1 MKLPRFDSAS
11 VLVIGDVMLDRYW
24 HGTTER
30 VSAEAPVPIVDVDE
44 SEDRPGAAA
53 NVALNVMSLGASA
66 SLIGMIGDDEAGA
79 TLHGKLES
87 TGINC
92 HLLTKPGYQTTTKL
106 RIVSLNQQL
115 LRVDFESHE
124 TMDDQ
129 SMATS
134 LDNTLAAADNVLFSD
149 YDKGVLDNTQLI
161 ISKARYL
168 GKPVMVDPKFKDF
181 SLYRGASI
189 LKPNRLEL
197 QHAVGQWSSESE
209 MLLRCQGL
217 MHDLEIEAMLVTRS
231 AEGMT
236 LIRNTGASVHF
247 PARMREIYDATGAG
261 DTVIATLC
269 SALGAG
275 ETLNDAVGLAN
286 IAAGLVVSHLGNSS
300 VSGPELRDE
309 IVREEGFD
317 TGIMSQEQLLNA
329 VSEAKNRGEKVVLT
343 NGCFDLLH
351 AGHVDY
357 LQEAKSEGDRLI
369 VALNSDESIRRLK
382 GVGRPVT
389 TLDHRMAIVAG
400 LKAVDWIVP
409 FEEDTPEK
417 LISALQPDVLV
428 KGGDYTNVDQVVGA
442 DIVKSYGGSVKVL
455 SLVEDCSTSAIV
467 QKIRNL

>member
-1 MKLPRFDSAS
+1 MKLPRFDQAS

-24 HGTTER
+24 HGATER

-44 SEDRPGAAA
+44 TEERPGAAA
-53 NVALNVMSLGASA
+53 NVALNVMSLGARA

-79 TLHGKLES
+79 TLLGKLEGA
-87 TGINC
+87 GINC
-92 HLLTKPGYQTTTKL
+92 QLVTKPNYQTTTKL
-106 RIVSLNQQL
+106 RIVSMNQQL

-124 TMDDQ
+124 TMDDK
-129 SMATS
+129 SMTVS
-134 LDNTLAAADNVLFSD
+134 LENALADADNVLFSD
-149 YDKGVLDNTQLI
+149 YDKGVLDNPQLV
-161 ISKARYL
+161 ISKAREL

-181 SLYRGASI
+181 ALYRGATI

-197 QHAVGQWSSESE
+197 QHAVGQWASESD
-209 MLLRCQGL
+209 MLQRCQHL
-217 MHDLEIEAMLVTRS
+217 MRDLEIEALLITRS

-236 LIRNTGASVHF
+236 LIKNSGASVHF

-286 IAAGLVVSHLGNSS
+286 IAAGLVVSHFGNTS

-309 IVREEGFD
+309 IVREAGFD

-329 VSEAKNRGEKVVLT
+329 VSEAKKRGEKVVLT

-357 LQEAKSEGDRLI
+357 LQEAKSEGERLI
-369 VALNSDESIRRLK
+369 VALNTDESIRRLK
-382 GVGRPVT
+382 GIGRPVT
-389 TLDHRMAIVAG
+389 TLDHRLAIVAG
-400 LKAVDWIVP
+400 LKAVDWVVA
-409 FEEDTPEK
+409 FEEDTPEN
-417 LISALQPDVLV
+417 LISTLQPDVLV
-428 KGGDYTNVDQVVGA
+428 KGGDYKNVDQVVGA
-442 DIVKSYGGSVKVL
+442 NIVKSYGGSVKVL

-467 QKIRNL
+467 QKIRDM

>member
-1 MKLPRFDSAS
+1 
-11 VLVIGDVMLDRYW
+11 MLDRYW
-24 HGTTER
+24 HGATER

-44 SEDRPGAAA
+44 TEERPGAAA
-53 NVALNVMSLGASA
+53 NVALNVMSLGARA

-79 TLHGKLES
+79 TLLGKLEGA
-87 TGINC
+87 GINC
-92 HLLTKPGYQTTTKL
+92 QLVTKSNYQTTTKL
-106 RIVSLNQQL
+106 RIVSMNQQL

-124 TMDDQ
+124 TMDDK
-129 SMATS
+129 SMTVS
-134 LDNTLAAADNVLFSD
+134 LENALADADNVLFSD
-149 YDKGVLDNTQLI
+149 YDKGVLDNPQLV
-161 ISKARYL
+161 ISKAREL

-181 SLYRGASI
+181 ALYRGATI

-197 QHAVGQWSSESE
+197 QHAVGQWTSESD
-209 MLLRCQGL
+209 MLQRCQHL
-217 MHDLEIEAMLVTRS
+217 MRDLEIEALLITRS

-236 LIRNTGASVHF
+236 LIKNSGASVHF

-286 IAAGLVVSHLGNSS
+286 IAAGLVVSHFGNTS

-309 IVREEGFD
+309 IVREVGFD

-329 VSEAKNRGEKVVLT
+329 VSEAKKRGEKVVLT

-357 LQEAKSEGDRLI
+357 LQEAKSEGERLI

-382 GVGRPVT
+382 GIGRPVT
-389 TLDHRMAIVAG
+389 TLDHRLAIVAG
-400 LKAVDWIVP
+400 LKAVDWVVA
-409 FEEDTPEK
+409 FEEDTPEN
-417 LISALQPDVLV
+417 LISTLQPDVLV
-428 KGGDYTNVDQVVGA
+428 KGGDYKNVDQVVGA
-442 DIVKSYGGSVKVL
+442 NIVKAYGGSVKVL

-467 QKIRNL
+467 QKIRDM

>member
-1 MKLPRFDSAS
+1 
-11 VLVIGDVMLDRYW
+11 MLDRYW
-24 HGTTER
+24 HGATER

-44 SEDRPGAAA
+44 RQERPGAAA
-53 NVALNVMSLGASA
+53 NVALNVMSLGARA

-79 TLHGKLES
+79 TLLGKLEGA
-87 TGINC
+87 GINC
-92 HLLTKPGYQTTTKL
+92 QLVTKQDYQTTTKL
-106 RIVSLNQQL
+106 RIVSMNQQL

-124 TMDDQ
+124 TMDDK
-129 SMATS
+129 SMTAA
-134 LDNTLAAADNVLFSD
+134 LDNALVEADNVLFSD
-149 YDKGVLDNTQLI
+149 YDKGVLDNPQLI
-161 ISKARYL
+161 ISKAREL
-168 GKPVMVDPKFKDF
+168 AKPVMVDPKFKDF
-181 SLYRGASI
+181 ALYRGATI

-197 QHAVGQWSSESE
+197 QHAVGQWTSESD
-209 MLLRCQGL
+209 MLQRCQRL
-217 MHDLEIEAMLVTRS
+217 MRDLEIEALLVTRS

-236 LIRNTGASVHF
+236 LIKNAGAIVHY

-286 IAAGLVVSHLGNSS
+286 IAAGLVVSHFGNTS

-309 IVREEGFD
+309 IVKEAGFD

-329 VSEAKNRGEKVVLT
+329 VTEAKKRGEKVVLT

-357 LQEAKSEGDRLI
+357 LQEAKSEGDRLV

-389 TLDHRMAIVAG
+389 TLDHRLAILAG
-400 LKAVDWIVP
+400 LKAVDWAVA
-409 FEEDTPEK
+409 FEEDTPEN

-428 KGGDYTNVDQVVGA
+428 KGGDYQNVDQVVGA
-442 DIVKSYGGSVKVL
+442 DVVKSYGGSVKVL

-467 QKIRNL
+467 QKIRDM

>member
-1 MKLPRFDSAS
+1 MKLPRFDKAS

-24 HGTTER
+24 HGATER
-30 VSAEAPVPIVDVDE
+30 VSAEAPVPIVDVNE
-44 SEDRPGAAA
+44 REERPGAAA
-53 NVALNVMSLGASA
+53 NVALNVMSLGARA
-66 SLIGMIGDDEAGA
+66 SLIGMIGNDEAGA
-79 TLHGKLES
+79 TLHGKLEGA
-87 TGINC
+87 GINC
-92 HLLTKPGYQTTTKL
+92 QLVTKPDYQTTTKL
-106 RIVSLNQQL
+106 RIVSMNQQL

-124 TMDDQ
+124 TMDDK
-129 SMATS
+129 SMTAS
-134 LDNTLAAADNVLFSD
+134 LENALAGADNVLFSD
-149 YDKGVLDNTQLI
+149 YDKGVLDNPQLVI
-161 ISKARYL
+161 GKAREL
-168 GKPVMVDPKFKDF
+168 DKPVMVDPKFKDF
-181 SLYRGASI
+181 ALYRGATI

-197 QHAVGQWSSESE
+197 QRAVGQWTSESD
-209 MLLRCQGL
+209 MLQRCQRL
-217 MHDLEIEAMLVTRS
+217 MRDLEIEALLVTRS

-236 LIRNTGASVHF
+236 LVKNSGASVHF

-286 IAAGLVVSHLGNSS
+286 IAAGLVVSHFGNTS

-309 IVREEGFD
+309 IVREAGFD

-329 VSEAKNRGEKVVLT
+329 VSEAKKRGEKVVLT

-382 GVGRPVT
+382 EVGRPVT

-400 LKAVDWIVP
+400 LKAVDWVVP
-409 FEEDTPEK
+409 FEEDTPEN
-417 LISALQPDVLV
+417 LISVLQPDVLV
-428 KGGDYTNVDQVVGA
+428 KGGDYKNVDQVVGA

-467 QKIRNL
+467 QKIRDM